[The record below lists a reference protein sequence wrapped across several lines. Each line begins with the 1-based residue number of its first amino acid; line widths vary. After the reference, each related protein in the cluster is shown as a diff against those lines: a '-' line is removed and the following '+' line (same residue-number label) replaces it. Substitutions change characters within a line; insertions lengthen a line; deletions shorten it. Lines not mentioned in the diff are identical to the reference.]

1 MRTTARM
8 LGFVVAIIALWECL
22 LRPAVS
28 SPSQAQQAKKSPAD
42 NEELSRLYTEDQAD
56 RMPKDGKIDWKT
68 VGPRD
73 AKRLARVHEM
83 YQANQLATGADYYH
97 TAMVLQHSHVAN
109 DFMLAHELCVVA
121 IGKGEERAKW
131 LAAASEDRFLMNIG
145 RPQRFGTQYRSNGPN
160 DPVKLYKVEDG
171 VTDALRQAF
180 KAPTLEKA
188 KEREA
193 EMNKIR

>member
-1 MRTTARM
+1 MRTTLRT
-8 LGFVVAIIALWECL
+8 LGLAVAVIACWEAL
-22 LRPAVS
+22 LRPSAIS
-28 SPSQAQQAKKSPAD
+28 SSQAQPAKKSPAD
-42 NEELSRLYTEDQAD
+42 NEELVRLYAEDQAD
-56 RMPKDGKIDWKT
+56 RLPKDGKIDWKN

-73 AKRLARVHEM
+73 EKRLARVHEM
-83 YQANQLATGADYYH
+83 YQANQLVTGADYYH
-97 TAMVLQHSHVAN
+97 TAMVLQHSHAPG
-109 DFMLAHELCVVA
+109 DFMLAHELCIVA
-121 IGKGEERAKW
+121 IAKGEERGKW

-160 DPVKLYKVEDG
+160 DPVRLYKVEEG
-171 VTDALRQAF
+171 VTDALRLAF

>member
-1 MRTTARM
+1 MRTTLRS
-8 LGFVVAIIALWECL
+8 LGFAVAVIALWECL
-22 LRPAVS
+22 LRPSVNS
-28 SPSQAQQAKKSPAD
+28 SSQAQPPKKSPAD
-42 NEELSRLYTEDQAD
+42 NEELARLHAEDQAD

-68 VGPRD
+68 LGPRD
-73 AKRLARVHEM
+73 AKRLARVHEI

-97 TAMVLQHSHVAN
+97 TAMVLQHSQKPA
-109 DFMLAHELCVVA
+109 DFLLAHELCIVA
-121 IGKGEERAKW
+121 VGKGEERAKW

-171 VTDALRQAF
+171 VTDALRLAF
-180 KAPTLEKA
+180 KAPTLEQA